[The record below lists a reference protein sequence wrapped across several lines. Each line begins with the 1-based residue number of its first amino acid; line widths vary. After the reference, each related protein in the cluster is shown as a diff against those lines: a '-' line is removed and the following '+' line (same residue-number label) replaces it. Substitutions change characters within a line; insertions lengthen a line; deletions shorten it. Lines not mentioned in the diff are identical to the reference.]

1 MTTPNPPKLNT
12 PVMLYEDDLYDL
24 LWLVDNYG
32 HKLTEVADYI
42 SAERVAYLSKTL
54 ETMAEGLG

>member
-1 MTTPNPPKLNT
+1 MTPKPPELNT
-12 PVMLYEDDLYDL
+12 PVQLYEDDLYDL
-24 LWLVDNYG
+24 LWLVENYG

-42 SAERVAYLSKTL
+42 SDERVTYLAKTL

>member
-1 MTTPNPPKLNT
+1 MTTPNPPVK
-12 PVMLYEDDLYDL
+12 LYEDDLYDL

-32 HKLTEVADYI
+32 HKLTEVADYVT
-42 SAERVAYLSKTL
+42 AERIAYLSKTL

>member
-1 MTTPNPPKLNT
+1 MESKLS
-12 PVMLYEDDLYDL
+12 EDNLSDL

-42 SAERVAYLSKTL
+42 TDSEVKRLAGTLTAMLNER
-54 ETMAEGLG
+54 G

>member
-1 MTTPNPPKLNT
+1 MTPKPPELNT
-12 PVMLYEDDLYDL
+12 PVKLYEDDLYDL
-24 LWLVDNYG
+24 LWLVENYG

-42 SAERVAYLSKTL
+42 SAERVSYLAKTL